1 VLFLL
6 YRLLQ
11 DSQAQRFFNFLR
23 YPTFRIVAAGVAA
36 LLIGLFWGRRFIEQ
50 LRLTQHGQSNIRE
63 DTPDRHQTKKGTPTM
78 GGAMILV
85 CIGLATLLFADLSSR
100 VVWVAL
106 LWTFGYG
113 FIGFL
118 DDWLKLSKRNSK
130 GLAGKKKLALQTLF
144 FLIGVFG
151 ILCT

>member
-36 LLIGLFWGRRFIEQ
+36 LLIGLFWGRQFIEQ
-50 LRLTQHGQSNIRE
+50 LRQTQHGQSNIRE

-100 VVWVAL
+100 VVSGSRCSGPSA
-106 LWTFGYG
+106 TASSASSTTG
-113 FIGFL
+113 
-118 DDWLKLSKRNSK
+118 
-130 GLAGKKKLALQTLF
+130 
-144 FLIGVFG
+144 
-151 ILCT
+151 